1 MTVDIDSILAQVTSH
16 AQTLGVFDR
25 FGGAEPEN
33 APGNGLTGACWVQ
46 EIGPDRTGSGLAS
59 TSMLLLLNVRLYKPV
74 NDLAPEL
81 LDPEMVKALDL
92 LFAAYIG
99 DFSLN
104 GLIRNVDIRGAKG
117 TPLSGRAGYQQ
128 IDESVYR
135 VFTITLP
142 LIVNDVWNEVA

>member
-25 FGGAEPEN
+25 FSGAEPEN

-46 EIGPDRTGSGLAS
+46 EIGPDRTGSGLTS
-59 TSMLLLLNVRLYKPV
+59 TSMVLLLNVRLYKPV
-74 NDLAPEL
+74 GDLAPEL

-92 LFAAYIG
+92 LFGAYVG
-99 DFSLN
+99 DFTL
-104 GLIRNVDIRGAKG
+104 GGTIRNVDVRGAKG

-128 IDESVYR
+128 IDETVYR

-142 LIVNDVWNEVA
+142 LVVNDVWTEAS